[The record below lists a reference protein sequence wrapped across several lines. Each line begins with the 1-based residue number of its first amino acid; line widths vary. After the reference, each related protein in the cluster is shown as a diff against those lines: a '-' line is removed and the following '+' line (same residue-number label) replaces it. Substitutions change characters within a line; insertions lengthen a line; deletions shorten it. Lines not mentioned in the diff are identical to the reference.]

1 MSKHQRM
8 AEVFRDFWVCLTQPR
23 TECPGPHPDSFQR
36 RRLHSLSGQRVSLLC
51 HLHSAQEKNKCQS
64 CNFDKIGDYR
74 MKFYMRL
81 FPFHSQNGRS
91 RKNHSIIQELLCFY
105 GLELGKENATLR
117 LSLPFC
123 LTIIIFF
130 PNKFCN

>member
-51 HLHSAQEKNKCQS
+51 HLHSAQEKNKRQS

-74 MKFYMRL
+74 MKFYEIL
-81 FPFHSQNGRS
+81 
-91 RKNHSIIQELLCFY
+91 SIPLIEWKEQKEPQCYSGTVVFLW
-105 GLELGKENATLR
+105 LGTGKGKCYTKAKLTF
-117 LSLPFC
+117 LPYYYYYFF
-123 LTIIIFF
+123 FF
-130 PNKFCN
+130 PQ